1 MYEICY
7 VRIVLRLVWIED
19 VGDVFVVAKFEEYK
33 NYRVI
38 FWRDY

>member
-19 VGDVFVVAKFEEYK
+19 VGDVFVAKFEEYK